1 VRFLKKHGI
10 VCDLRVAQ
18 KLQAILAFIRF
29 LEGDLQLRLKFSA

>member
-1 VRFLKKHGI
+1 VRFLEKRSV

-18 KLQAILAFIRF
+18 KLQAVLAFIRF